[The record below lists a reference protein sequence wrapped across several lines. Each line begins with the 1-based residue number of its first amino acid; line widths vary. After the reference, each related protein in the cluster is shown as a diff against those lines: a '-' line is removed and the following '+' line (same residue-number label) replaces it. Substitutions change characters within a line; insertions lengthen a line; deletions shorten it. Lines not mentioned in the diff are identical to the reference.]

1 MAIQSIV
8 NSGAGFNQL
17 LPENKEFYEKVLLD
31 RLIDEVQLYKF
42 AKKSALPKNVG
53 SIITWRIFK
62 SLALPAAPLVEGV
75 TPNPVDLS
83 IVQFQS
89 TIAQHGSFV
98 KLTDF
103 VEMIA
108 IDPVLTET
116 SQLLGEQAAEYV
128 DKLIRTQLYL
138 GANVYRAGA
147 VATDALV
154 QSGTQTITVADLNAM
169 VRIFKRN
176 NVKPFA
182 EGKYMLLITPE
193 VEADLKNLATIN
205 ASWVDIAKYG
215 PNEMVLKGEIG
226 SFMGFKMVID
236 NNLEVGTAAGET
248 LVHKCL
254 AFGMDAFGVV
264 EVEGGGGRPGIIYKG
279 LGSAGTDDP
288 LDQTQTLGWKMPGFG
303 VRIIHEEALI
313 NYRVYS
319 ANGVA
324 PVAPADANRAHYD
337 STPQN
342 YGAQ

>member
-1 MAIQSIV
+1 MATQSIV
-8 NSGAGFNQL
+8 NSATGFNQL
-17 LPENKEFYEKVLLD
+17 VPENKEFYEKVLLD
-31 RLIDEVQLYKF
+31 RLIDEVQLYKY

-53 SIITWRIFK
+53 SVITWRIFK
-62 SLALPAAPLVEGV
+62 SLALPTAALTEGV
-75 TPNPVDLS
+75 TPSPVDLT

-98 KLTDF
+98 KLTDY

-108 IDPVLTET
+108 IDPILTET

-128 DKLIRTQLYL
+128 DKVIRAQLYA
-138 GANVYRAGA
+138 GNNIYRAGA

-154 QSGTQTITVADLNAM
+154 QSGTESITVADLNAM

-182 EGKYMLLITPE
+182 EGKYMLLISPE
-193 VEADLKNLATIN
+193 VEADLKNLTTIN

-215 PNEMVLKGEIG
+215 PTEMAMKGEIG
-226 SFMGFKMVID
+226 SFMGFKIVVD
-236 NNLEVGTAAGET
+236 NNLEVDGTST

-264 EVEGGGGRPGIIYKG
+264 ELEGGGGRPSIIYKG

-288 LDQTQTLGWKMPGFG
+288 LDQIQTLGWKVNGFG
-303 VRIIHEEALI
+303 VRILHEEALI
-313 NYRVYS
+313 NYHVYS
-319 ANGVA
+319 AFGTSKWGDTN
-324 PVAPADANRAHYD
+324 ADSVREHYD
-337 STPQN
+337 STPADFSQN
-342 YGAQ
+342 